1 MTQALV
7 VAHQWAASDG
17 RLAETQLL
25 TKIVLGTFLTTLWV
39 TGWLC
44 GWFCRRWWQEQGPP
58 RLCPRGVRAMV
69 DKVKLGYAGWAS
81 WWNTKT
87 PTPQEEWVEAVR
99 RAAETP
105 SDIGDRADTPVRR
118 TSTSTPTEE
127 AREERRTREEP
138 RPIERDWWD
147 FPSPSGRRSRW
158 LASSANQGV
167 LEVMAAAA
175 SPILRSR
182 VNPPW
187 TERSPTGGDRWR
199 RCWVESWVWMNG
211 KSRARLSARN
221 SWRSTRHCRGTR
233 RGDKWWRYSNK
244 SKANLYC
251 RWTRKNWQWPHQ
263 F

>member
-1 MTQALV
+1 MSSLKLGLTACFVSNLSFQTLQDLLTNHVRPSAVVLALARHDPSSCGSSPMGRKRRAAGGDT
-7 VAHQWAASDG
+7 VAHEDRTGHIPDRNMGHGLAMRMVLQAMVAGTGTTAA
-17 RLAETQLL
+17 
-25 TKIVLGTFLTTLWV
+25 
-39 TGWLC
+39 
-44 GWFCRRWWQEQGPP
+44 
-58 RLCPRGVRAMV
+58 RGVRAMV
-69 DKVKLGYAGWAS
+69 DKVKVGYAGWAN

-87 PTPQEEWVEAVR
+87 PTPQEEWVEAAR

-118 TSTSTPTEE
+118 TSTSTPMEE

-138 RPIERDWWD
+138 RHIERDWWD

-187 TERSPTGGDRWR
+187 TERSPTGGDR
-199 RCWVESWVWMNG
+199 
-211 KSRARLSARN
+211 
-221 SWRSTRHCRGTR
+221 
-233 RGDKWWRYSNK
+233 
-244 SKANLYC
+244 
-251 RWTRKNWQWPHQ
+251 
-263 F
+263 